1 MILQCW
7 MEIWA
12 NVCTY
17 VCKMSDTFRNAISVA
32 LQLFIALSWHYKS
45 DYWFWLAVLWT
56 GLPGLGTINMI
67 LKQTMNM

>member
-45 DYWFWLAVLWT
+45 DYWFWLAVL
-56 GLPGLGTINMI
+56 
-67 LKQTMNM
+67 